1 MTKLLTKTELL
12 NLPTLYII
20 KDLAPIIT
28 KFFNPFLGHLNL
40 KDPVLTLSS
49 MEVKVVMSNNSLT
62 VSMPYSNIYDYYKV
76 WNWAILYY
84 NNLPNLL
91 LVNDEAIQGP
101 LVYLL
106 GDVDITKT
114 ILYLLSQEMEVV
126 QDGFAYN
133 SFDGYLNYQNDPSDL
148 LVLN

>member
-28 KFFNPFLGHLNL
+28 KFFNLFLGHLNL

-49 MEVKVVMSNNSLT
+49 MEVKVVKSTNSLT
-62 VSMPYSNIYDYYKV
+62 VSMPYSNTYDYYKV

-133 SFDGYLNYQNDPSDL
+133 SFDGHLNYQNDPSDL
-148 LVLN
+148 LVLS